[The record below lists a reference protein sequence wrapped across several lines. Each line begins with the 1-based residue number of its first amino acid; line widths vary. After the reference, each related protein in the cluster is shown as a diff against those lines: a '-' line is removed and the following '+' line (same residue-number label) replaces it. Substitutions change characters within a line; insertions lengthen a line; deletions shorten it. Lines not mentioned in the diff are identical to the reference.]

1 VLDPAAFLRTAIA
14 KQLALPLDT
23 VQPERHLFD
32 DLGLDSLDVIELV
45 MAVEEY
51 YSIEIDELSL
61 NLGTVAEAESALK
74 DLITSAVKKL

>member
-61 NLGTVAEAESALK
+61 NLGTVAEAESAL
-74 DLITSAVKKL
+74 